1 MKLRLL
7 KEWNGKA
14 PGKVGVFLSEY
25 GEQLIKDGIAELLD
39 EALSWRRCLRKPR
52 FSKNQYTFQF
62 QCQWIISKVRMVMK
76 KKRKLI
82 NQKNKITWQLLALL
96 MGR

>member
-25 GEQLIKDGIAELLD
+25 GEQMIKDGIAELLD
-39 EALSWRRCLRKPR
+39 ESFVVEQMPQKEEAKQDPIYIPIPVPMSYFNDEADEEK
-52 FSKNQYTFQF
+52 
-62 QCQWIISKVRMVMK
+62 
-76 KKRKLI
+76 I
-82 NQKNKITWQLLALL
+82 NQPKK
-96 MGR
+96 

>member
-25 GEQLIKDGIAELLD
+25 GEQMIKDGIAELLD
-39 EALSWRRCLRKPR
+39 ESFVVEEMPQKQEVQQDPIYIPIPVPNSYFSDEADEEKIIKP
-52 FSKNQYTFQF
+52 K
-62 QCQWIISKVRMVMK
+62 
-76 KKRKLI
+76 
-82 NQKNKITWQLLALL
+82 KNK
-96 MGR
+96 

>member
-25 GEQLIKDGIAELLD
+25 GEQMVKDGIAELLD
-39 EALSWRRCLRKPR
+39 ESFVVEQMPQKQEVEPAPMYIPIPVPMSYFNDEEQEEGIIKP
-52 FSKNQYTFQF
+52 K
-62 QCQWIISKVRMVMK
+62 
-76 KKRKLI
+76 
-82 NQKNKITWQLLALL
+82 KNK
-96 MGR
+96 

>member
-25 GEQLIKDGIAELLD
+25 GEQMIKDGTAELLD
-39 EALSWRRCLRKPR
+39 ESFVVEQMPQKQEVEQDTVYIPVPVPMSYFNDQEQEERIIKP
-52 FSKNQYTFQF
+52 K
-62 QCQWIISKVRMVMK
+62 
-76 KKRKLI
+76 
-82 NQKNKITWQLLALL
+82 KNK
-96 MGR
+96 

>member
-25 GEQLIKDGIAELLD
+25 GEQMIKDGIAELLD
-39 EALSWRRCLRKPR
+39 EDLVVEQMPKKEEVKQDPVYIPIPVPNSYFNEEADEEAINKP
-52 FSKNQYTFQF
+52 
-62 QCQWIISKVRMVMK
+62 
-76 KKRKLI
+76 
-82 NQKNKITWQLLALL
+82 KNK
-96 MGR
+96 

>member
-25 GEQLIKDGIAELLD
+25 GEQMVKDGIAELLD
-39 EALSWRRCLRKPR
+39 ESFVVEQMPQKEQVQQDPIYIPIPVPNSY
-52 FSKNQYTFQF
+52 FSENADEEKIT
-62 QCQWIISKVRMVMK
+62 K
-76 KKRKLI
+76 
-82 NQKNKITWQLLALL
+82 QKNN
-96 MGR
+96 

>member
-25 GEQLIKDGIAELLD
+25 GEQMIKDGIAELLD
-39 EALSWRRCLRKPR
+39 ESFVVEQMPQKEQVQQDPIYIPIPVAAEYFYGELKEEEEENIT
-52 FSKNQYTFQF
+52 K
-62 QCQWIISKVRMVMK
+62 
-76 KKRKLI
+76 
-82 NQKNKITWQLLALL
+82 QKNK
-96 MGR
+96 

>member
-25 GEQLIKDGIAELLD
+25 GEQMIKDGIAELLD
-39 EALSWRRCLRKPR
+39 EDFVVEQMPQKEETKQDPVYIPIPVPNSYFNDKEQEEEKINKP
-52 FSKNQYTFQF
+52 
-62 QCQWIISKVRMVMK
+62 
-76 KKRKLI
+76 
-82 NQKNKITWQLLALL
+82 KNK
-96 MGR
+96 

>member
-25 GEQLIKDGIAELLD
+25 GEQMVKDGIAELLD
-39 EALSWRRCLRKPR
+39 ESIVVEEMPQKQEVQQDTVYIPVPVPMSYFNDQEQEEGIIKP
-52 FSKNQYTFQF
+52 K
-62 QCQWIISKVRMVMK
+62 
-76 KKRKLI
+76 
-82 NQKNKITWQLLALL
+82 KNK
-96 MGR
+96 

>member
-25 GEQLIKDGIAELLD
+25 GEQMIKDGIAELLD
-39 EALSWRRCLRKPR
+39 ENFVVEQMPQKQEVEPAPMYIPIPVPMSYFNDEEQEEGIIKP
-52 FSKNQYTFQF
+52 K
-62 QCQWIISKVRMVMK
+62 
-76 KKRKLI
+76 
-82 NQKNKITWQLLALL
+82 KNK
-96 MGR
+96 

>member
-25 GEQLIKDGIAELLD
+25 GEQMIKDGIAELLD
-39 EALSWRRCLRKPR
+39 ESFVVEQMPEKQEVQQDPIYIPIPVPNSYFNDEADEEKINKP
-52 FSKNQYTFQF
+52 
-62 QCQWIISKVRMVMK
+62 
-76 KKRKLI
+76 
-82 NQKNKITWQLLALL
+82 KNK
-96 MGR
+96 

>member
-25 GEQLIKDGIAELLD
+25 GEQMIKDGIAELLD
-39 EALSWRRCLRKPR
+39 EDFVVEQMPKKEEVKQDPVYIPIPVPNSYFTEEADEEEINKP
-52 FSKNQYTFQF
+52 
-62 QCQWIISKVRMVMK
+62 
-76 KKRKLI
+76 
-82 NQKNKITWQLLALL
+82 KNK
-96 MGR
+96 

>member
-25 GEQLIKDGIAELLD
+25 GEQMIKDGIAELLD
-39 EALSWRRCLRKPR
+39 ESFVVEEMPQKEEVQQDPIYIPIPVPNSYFSEEADEERIIKP
-52 FSKNQYTFQF
+52 K
-62 QCQWIISKVRMVMK
+62 
-76 KKRKLI
+76 
-82 NQKNKITWQLLALL
+82 KNK
-96 MGR
+96 

>member
-25 GEQLIKDGIAELLD
+25 GEQMIKDGIAELLD
-39 EALSWRRCLRKPR
+39 ESFVVEQMPQKQEVQQDTVYIPVPVPMSYFNEQQQEKGIIKP
-52 FSKNQYTFQF
+52 K
-62 QCQWIISKVRMVMK
+62 
-76 KKRKLI
+76 
-82 NQKNKITWQLLALL
+82 KNK
-96 MGR
+96 

>member
-25 GEQLIKDGIAELLD
+25 GEQMVKDGIAELLD
-39 EALSWRRCLRKPR
+39 ESFVVEQMPQKEQVQQDPIYIPIPVPNSY
-52 FSKNQYTFQF
+52 FSEDADEEKIT
-62 QCQWIISKVRMVMK
+62 K
-76 KKRKLI
+76 
-82 NQKNKITWQLLALL
+82 QKNN
-96 MGR
+96 

>member
-25 GEQLIKDGIAELLD
+25 GEQMIKDGIAELLD
-39 EALSWRRCLRKPR
+39 ESFVVEQMPQKQEVEPAPMYIPIPVPMSYFNDQEQEEGIIKP
-52 FSKNQYTFQF
+52 K
-62 QCQWIISKVRMVMK
+62 
-76 KKRKLI
+76 
-82 NQKNKITWQLLALL
+82 KNK
-96 MGR
+96 

>member
-39 EALSWRRCLRKPR
+39 ESFVVEEMPKKAEAQQEPVYIPIPVPMDYFQGQDTDEEEEKINKP
-52 FSKNQYTFQF
+52 
-62 QCQWIISKVRMVMK
+62 K
-76 KKRKLI
+76 KIK
-82 NQKNKITWQLLALL
+82 
-96 MGR
+96 